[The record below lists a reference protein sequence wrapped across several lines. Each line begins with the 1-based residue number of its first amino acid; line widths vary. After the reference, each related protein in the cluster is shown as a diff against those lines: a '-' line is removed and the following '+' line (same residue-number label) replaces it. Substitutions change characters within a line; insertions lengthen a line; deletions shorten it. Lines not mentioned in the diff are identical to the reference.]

1 MEKKDRFKITSKK
14 KTKVRGKRKMVYV
27 LSDSMLN
34 QLDQEKLSK
43 KYDVIVQCHGGCTIR
58 CVYTHLPDMIEL
70 QPEFVIIHVGT
81 NDCTTKT
88 SCEVKKELENL
99 LKYIQSKLPTTK
111 LIISLPIVRSD
122 NKIANQIVKNLNVKL
137 RKSHYDL
144 LDNSNLNFS
153 HLGRRGL
160 HFNEYGIKVMAGN
173 IISLIKY
180 L

>member
-1 MEKKDRFKITSKK
+1 MPWW
-14 KTKVRGKRKMVYV
+14 M
-27 LSDSMLN
+27 
-34 QLDQEKLSK
+34 
-43 KYDVIVQCHGGCTIR
+43 CHAGCTIR
-58 CVYTHLPDMIEL
+58 CVYAHLPDMIEL
-70 QPEFVIIHVGT
+70 KPEFVLIHVGS

-88 SCEVKKELENL
+88 SCEVKKELESI
-99 LKYIQSKLPTTK
+99 LKYIRSKLPATK

-144 LDNSNLNFS
+144 LDNSNLNLS

-160 HFNEYGIKVMAGN
+160 HLNEHGAKVVARN
-173 IISLIKY
+173 IISLIKH